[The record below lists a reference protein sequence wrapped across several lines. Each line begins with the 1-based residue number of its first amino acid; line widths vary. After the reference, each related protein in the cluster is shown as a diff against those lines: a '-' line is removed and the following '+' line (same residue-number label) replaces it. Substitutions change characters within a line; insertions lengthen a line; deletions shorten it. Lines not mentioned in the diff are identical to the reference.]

1 MCCNFKTVLTLRCW
15 MCCSTGTLLTVIMT
29 CEYCKMV
36 FSHKHYL
43 CRKMNF
49 TTSLWISV
57 FLVLRGKYHEN
68 FFGTFVLYSE
78 YSTCWHWQRMCGG
91 QVIYFTLSLVLF
103 LACLQRI
110 LSAHSLKMEVTLA
123 FLNYLTVIE
132 NKIIHVFGRILLQLL
147 EVLGF
152 YLSSLHSEDL

>member
-1 MCCNFKTVLTLRCW
+1 
-15 MCCSTGTLLTVIMT
+15 
-29 CEYCKMV
+29 
-36 FSHKHYL
+36 
-43 CRKMNF
+43 
-49 TTSLWISV
+49 
-57 FLVLRGKYHEN
+57 
-68 FFGTFVLYSE
+68 
-78 YSTCWHWQRMCGG
+78 MCGG

-103 LACLQRI
+103 LTCLQRI

-152 YLSSLHSEDL
+152 YSSSLHSEDL